1 MGSPLGH
8 WLEPPQ
14 RLVWARDQILKMDS
28 PPGHWLSLE
37 KSLYGPG
44 NMLGLVP
51 VLVLV
56 PIPCFFGGSEAPQ
69 AARRDKKTCNWHK
82 YAYGDPK
89 TACFMA
95 KSGKKPGPGPWTWTW
110 TLVSIRINN

>member
-1 MGSPLGH
+1 MGSPPGH

-69 AARRDKKTCNWHK
+69 AARRDTKTCNWHK

-89 TACFMA
+89 TVFFMA
-95 KSGKKPGPGPWTWTW
+95 K
-110 TLVSIRINN
+110 